1 MHTFHEGHKD
11 YKCEYCSNLF
21 QTSQSLKKHVTNIHI
36 YPRGHTKRIHEQ
48 LEKRQKCKQNQDNLC
63 ETCGKVFFNA
73 KLLKSHIYVVH
84 EGHKDFLCELCQKF
98 FGFKQLL
105 ERHMKIKHNIEV
117 TKQITENSS
126 GEISDQIQDAEK
138 SMEDSVYDDDSNVS
152 VKIKNSLEE
161 TPDQN
166 IIPEESLN
174 QVSVI

>member
-1 MHTFHEGHKD
+1 MKFFGRKLE
-11 YKCEYCSNLF
+11 
-21 QTSQSLKKHVTNIHI
+21 LKRH
-36 YPRGHTKRIHEQ
+36 
-48 LEKRQKCKQNQDNLC
+48 KCKGLPNDSLEQENNGNECFKCQRCNKTFTKDRNL
-63 ETCGKVFFNA
+63 KR
-73 KLLKSHIYVVH
+73 HIYVVH

-117 TKQITENSS
+117 TKNDRTTPKQITENSS

-138 SMEDSVYDDDSNVS
+138 SKEDSVYDDDSNVS

-161 TPDQN
+161 TSDQN